1 MTIMLVMQMAIHEIV
16 DMVPVRNRLVPATW
30 SMNVGCIMS
39 GTNMPT
45 RAGRRIR
52 VGYVQCVFL
61 DDSVLRL
68 MMQMTIVQKVN
79 VVPVLHGGM
88 AAIGTMDMGV
98 VFVCMTHFLSS
109 SGSNRNQGSQ
119 FRFSV
124 QALVR
129 LFAMRKSVRDQ
140 VSDMI
145 VRQTIKN
152 MLALTTSYHDTLR
165 TKQLQSLGNR
175 R

>member
-1 MTIMLVMQMAIHEIV
+1 VIVAVTIMLMMQMAIHEIV

-45 RAGRRIR
+45 RTGRRIR

-61 DDSVLRL
+61 DNSVLRW
-68 MMQMTIVQKVN
+68 MMQVPIMQKVN
-79 VVPVLHGGM
+79 VIPVLHGGV
-88 AAIGTMDMGV
+88 AAIGTMDVGV

-119 FRFSV
+119 FRLSSGSSPC
-124 QALVR
+124 ASP
-129 LFAMRKSVRDQ
+129 FA
-140 VSDMI
+140 
-145 VRQTIKN
+145 IK
-152 MLALTTSYHDTLR
+152 
-165 TKQLQSLGNR
+165 
-175 R
+175 